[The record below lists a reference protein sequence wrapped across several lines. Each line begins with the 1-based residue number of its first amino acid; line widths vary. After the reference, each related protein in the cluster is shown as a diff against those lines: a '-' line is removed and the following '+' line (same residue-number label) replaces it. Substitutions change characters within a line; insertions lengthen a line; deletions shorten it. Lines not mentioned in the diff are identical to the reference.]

1 MEELKDKTTTE
12 LTERLKEITILTR
25 NLEAEYRMIAHELFD
40 RINKPTEEKGM
51 KLERTKDEL
60 QGNSR

>member
-1 MEELKDKTTTE
+1 MEEFKDKTTTE

-25 NLEAEYRMIAHELFD
+25 NLEAEYRMIAHELFE
-40 RINKPTEEKGM
+40 RINKPSEEM

>member
-1 MEELKDKTTTE
+1 MSEDLKEKSTTE

-25 NLEAEYRMIAHELFD
+25 NLEAEYRIIAHELWE
-40 RINKPTEEKGM
+40 RVNTPAEEM

-60 QGNSR
+60 QGNS

>member
-1 MEELKDKTTTE
+1 MEEFKDKTTTE
-12 LTERLKEITILTR
+12 LTERLKEITIITR
-25 NLEAEYRMIAHELFD
+25 NLEAEYRMIAHELFE
-40 RINKPTEEKGM
+40 RINKPSEEM

>member
-1 MEELKDKTTTE
+1 MGDLKDKTTTE

-25 NLEAEYRMIAHELFD
+25 NLEAEYRMIAHELWD
-40 RINKPTEEKGM
+40 RVNTPEEGM

>member
-1 MEELKDKTTTE
+1 MEELKEKSTTE
-12 LTERLKEITILTR
+12 LTERLKEITIITR
-25 NLEAEYRMIAHELFD
+25 NLEAEYRMIAHELWE
-40 RINKPTEEKGM
+40 RINKPSEEM

>member
-1 MEELKDKTTTE
+1 MEEFKDKTTTE

-25 NLEAEYRMIAHELFD
+25 NLEAEYRMIAHELFE
-40 RINKPTEEKGM
+40 RINKPSEEI

>member
-1 MEELKDKTTTE
+1 MEEFKEKTTTE

-25 NLEAEYRMIAHELFD
+25 NLEAEYRMIAHELWE
-40 RINKPTEEKGM
+40 RINKPSEEM

>member
-1 MEELKDKTTTE
+1 MEEFKDKTTTE

-25 NLEAEYRMIAHELFD
+25 NLEAEYRMIAHELWE
-40 RINKPTEEKGM
+40 RINKPSEEM

>member
-1 MEELKDKTTTE
+1 MEDLKDKTTTE

-25 NLEAEYRMIAHELFD
+25 NLEAEYRMIAHELWN
-40 RINKPTEEKGM
+40 RVNTPEEEI

>member
-1 MEELKDKTTTE
+1 METLKDKSTTE

-25 NLEAEYRMIAHELFD
+25 NLEAEYSMIAHELWE
-40 RINKPTEEKGM
+40 RINKPSEEM
-51 KLERTKDEL
+51 KLERKNNEL

>member
-1 MEELKDKTTTE
+1 MEEFKDKTTTE

-40 RINKPTEEKGM
+40 RINKPMEEKEM
-51 KLERTKDEL
+51 KLERIKNE
-60 QGNSR
+60 NNNI